1 MDRRF
6 FLKVIG
12 ASGISIGLSG
22 LMGCGQKFGFI
33 QKQHN
38 FFVHCRR

>member
-1 MDRRF
+1 MDRRN

-22 LMGCGQKFGFI
+22 LMGCGHKRTTF
-33 QKQHN
+33 
-38 FFVHCRR
+38 RLREA